1 MPDGGTLRIETENV
15 AVVDSEATALR
26 IDSGAHIRLRVSDT
40 GVGMSPE
47 VVERAFE
54 PFFTTKLNGAGSGL
68 GLATV
73 YGIVTQSGGDAY
85 IESFPLG
92 GTTFSALFPASQ
104 AAAGTAE
111 ATPELLTPRGI
122 ETILVVEDEQAVRE
136 LTHRILV
143 RHGYHVITARHG
155 AEALA
160 LAKSHQGPIDLLLTD
175 VVMPQM
181 LGHEVAQ
188 RFVELRPGAKVLY
201 MSGYAQPSV
210 DARYHIDPAALVQ
223 KPFTEPMVLT
233 RVRQMLDATV
243 V

>member
-1 MPDGGTLRIETENV
+1 
-15 AVVDSEATALR
+15 
-26 IDSGAHIRLRVSDT
+26 
-40 GVGMSPE
+40 MSPE

-73 YGIVTQSGGDAY
+73 YGIVTQSGGDTY

-210 DARYHIDPAALVQ
+210 DARVSHRSGGTRPKAVHRADGVDEGATDARRDRG
-223 KPFTEPMVLT
+223 LT
-233 RVRQMLDATV
+233 RTINVCTTAIIFG
-243 V
+243 